1 MSLRRIAKINYLR
14 FSAFEGSQHIASEF
28 AIYKLLEVTKKF
40 KRVSILEVG
49 LGIGSI
55 SDTILT
61 YKKSEDLYYVG
72 TENNAFCLESLKKNL
87 NEKSYNT
94 LRILSGIDKVFELR
108 KKFDLAIIDGSD
120 DNILSLANQLES
132 DAIIA
137 IEGDRITQVND
148 LKKVFPKAK
157 FVHSISLRKNDP
169 NGVGIPW
176 HWQGGIKLLFLNPT
190 NSQLVYCFTEK
201 LKTKLINMYRKFLK

>member
-1 MSLRRIAKINYLR
+1 MNIREIAKQNHLK

-40 KRVSILEVG
+40 KRLSILEVG

-55 SDTILT
+55 SDTILNNNKT
-61 YKKSEDLYYVG
+61 ENMCYVG
-72 TENNAFCLESLKKNL
+72 TENNSFCLESLKKNL
-87 NEKSYNT
+87 NEKNYNT
-94 LRILSGIDKVFELR
+94 LTVLPGIDKVFELR
-108 KKFDLAIIDGSD
+108 KKFDLVIVDGSY
-120 DNILSLANQLES
+120 DNILSLSSQLES

-148 LKKVFPKAK
+148 LKTLFPKAK
-157 FVHSISLRKNDP
+157 FVHSISLRKNNP
-169 NGVGIPW
+169 NGVGLPG
-176 HWQGGIKLLFLNPT
+176 HWQGGIKLLFLNPN

-201 LKTKLINMYRKFLK
+201 VKTKLINMYRKYLN